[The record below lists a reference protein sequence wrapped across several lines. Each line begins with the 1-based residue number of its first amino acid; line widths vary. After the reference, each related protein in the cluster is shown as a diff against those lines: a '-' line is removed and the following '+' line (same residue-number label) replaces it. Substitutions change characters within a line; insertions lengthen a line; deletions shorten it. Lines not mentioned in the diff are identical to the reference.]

1 MRLLFSLFIA
11 LLILPVFA
19 TAAIVY
25 NDPEVFWVRQNAA
38 YFTDPATNQAV
49 RTQRLSNDQI
59 RIYLRNDAVRIQ
71 LGLEPIEKKTIQRTF
86 STGPTTLQQYFAT
99 KE

>member
-1 MRLLFSLFIA
+1 MHILPLLAFLL
-11 LLILPVFA
+11 LLIPTFA
-19 TAAIVY
+19 NASLVY

-49 RTQRLSNDQI
+49 RTQRLSNEQI

-71 LGLEPIEKKTIQRTF
+71 LGLEPIEKKTIQRAV
-86 STGPTTLQQYFAT
+86 STGPTTLQQYFA
-99 KE
+99 